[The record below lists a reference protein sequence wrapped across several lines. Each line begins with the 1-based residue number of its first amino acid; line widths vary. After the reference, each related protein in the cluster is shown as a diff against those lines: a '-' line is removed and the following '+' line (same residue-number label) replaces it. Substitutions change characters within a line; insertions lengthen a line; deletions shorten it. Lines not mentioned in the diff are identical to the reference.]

1 MGINYQRMM
10 DNPEDFVDYLDN
22 KFDSL
27 VRGLIEAAD
36 KEYSYSAED
45 LDQKVNESETL
56 REYIRDSEQTFKLPR
71 KDLDE
76 MSSATLTKY
85 VKQLDKLWEV

>member
-36 KEYSYSAED
+36 KEYSY
-45 LDQKVNESETL
+45 
-56 REYIRDSEQTFKLPR
+56 IRNS
-71 KDLDE
+71 
-76 MSSATLTKY
+76 
-85 VKQLDKLWEV
+85 